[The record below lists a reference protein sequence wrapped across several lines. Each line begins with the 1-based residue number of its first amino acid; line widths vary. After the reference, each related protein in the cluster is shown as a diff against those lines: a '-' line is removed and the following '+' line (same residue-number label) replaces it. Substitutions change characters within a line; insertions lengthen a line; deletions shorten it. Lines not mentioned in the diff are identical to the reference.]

1 MRKRLRSDMNT
12 RLRGGE
18 RLEDRRLLASSGG
31 VCNLFTNAITPEVA
45 IAFEQT
51 PIDIGET
58 EPVRNR
64 RQARIA
70 LLDTESLDFNR
81 YSLNASVSAA
91 IDLEDTG
98 CKRLSHKALKTTG
111 ILVFDYQNANNF
123 KFAGFDARRNLWMIG
138 AKHHG
143 KQKIHDRLYESME
156 LDATYDLRLNVD
168 HSTVELLANGSSK
181 VSHTYRAL
189 NHENPI
195 GLGTLLPR
203 PTRFQDIAIRDYF
216 PLSETVADNLKVT
229 QGVSEIIDVL
239 ANDAIAYDIEA
250 ALQLNQTDYTLGQVS
265 IIDNQ
270 LHFEAASD
278 VFGQE
283 IIEYEVVDQ
292 LGRAVTGHVDITVTS
307 AFPIEFDLDE
317 TELDSF
323 ELLRGTHS
331 SIDTPDGSLH
341 HLTGLE
347 LLDVGLPPDKF
358 TMTTTVIAPPST
370 PHKNFGGQVVF
381 DYQDERNFKF
391 AGILAKKKRA
401 VIAEVRNGRTFIWNS
416 RRINT
421 PGDPQYHLKLVVNG
435 KQVQL
440 LINDSEYISRQFAQP
455 VTSGNIGLKGHRRG
469 SIFGDLRLDNINQ
482 PAVALN
488 AYHKI
493 PVHQNV
499 TLNYLMNLPP
509 DVKLISASAAQ
520 GTVRIEDD
528 QLIYRSAAHH
538 WGPTTV
544 DYELLYPNGTQV
556 SKSLPLAPGVDYPA
570 TAQLTKFGHLESD
583 IVMNDL
589 GFHIQGKEF
598 FQENQ
603 YPLPLGGYENVTNF
617 NMLFLNELLPEDF
630 DLLMQSQSSSRAD
643 FAEESVIFDYR
654 DQLNYKFVGIN
665 RVVRST
671 QSSTLVGTIVNS
683 IFYPVNTYWHVGEVV
698 NGEQRILK
706 QTRRRLNLNSNLN
719 VKLQV
724 RDNQIAVLANG
735 SRITSYEFSEP
746 LNYGAIGAYSPY
758 FDRAYH
764 TLSVLD
770 PNSLPDAAAT
780 NTHLAGDIW
789 HEHSGH
795 LEVQPDPHGFSV
807 HILDEPFVGPRQIET
822 YLTTV
827 TNTEDDLANG
837 FVIFDYVDEENF
849 KLAGVKAGR
858 KSMLIGEVIDGNLQ
872 VLRSRDHVMFIGE
885 EIKLLV
891 SIDQSLVWLTVDDEA
906 VITYD
911 FADDDLALPF
921 GFATQKS
928 PAYFK
933 NTRIG

>member
-1 MRKRLRSDMNT
+1 MNT

-18 RLEDRRLLASSGG
+18 RLEDRRLLASGGG
-31 VCNLFTNAITPEVA
+31 VCNLFTDPITPEVA
-45 IAFEQT
+45 IAFEQNQ
-51 PIDIGET
+51 IDIGDT

-64 RQARIA
+64 RQPRIA

-138 AKHHG
+138 ANHGG
-143 KQKIHDRLYESME
+143 KQKIYARLQETIE
-156 LDATYDLRLNVD
+156 LDATYDLKLNVD
-168 HSTVELLANGSSK
+168 HSTVELLSNGSSK

-203 PTRFQDIAIRDYF
+203 PTRFQDIAIQDYF
-216 PLSETVADNLKVT
+216 PLSETVTDDLKVT

-239 ANDAIAYDIEA
+239 ANDAVAYDVEA

-270 LHFEAASD
+270 LHFEATANN
-278 VFGQE
+278 FGQE
-283 IIEYEVVDQ
+283 TIEYEVVDQ
-292 LGRAVTGHVDITVTS
+292 FGRTVTGHVDITVSS
-307 AFPIEFDLDE
+307 AFPIDFDLGE
-317 TELDSF
+317 SELGSF
-323 ELLRGTHS
+323 ELLRGDHS
-331 SIDTPDGSLH
+331 SIETPDGSLH
-341 HLTGLE
+341 RLTGLE

-358 TMTTTVIAPPST
+358 TMTTTVMTHPST
-370 PHKNFGGQVVF
+370 PRMNFGGHLVF
-381 DYQDERNFKF
+381 DYLDDRNFKF
-391 AGILAKKKRA
+391 AGMLAKKTRA
-401 VIAEVRNGRTFIWNS
+401 VIGEVRNGRTFIWNS
-416 RRINT
+416 QRINKAS
-421 PGDPQYHLKLVVNG
+421 DHQYHLKLVVNE

-440 LINDSEYISRQFAQP
+440 LINDSQYISRQFAQS
-455 VTSGNIGLKGHRRG
+455 VTSGNIGLKGHGRG
-469 SIFGDLRLDNINQ
+469 SIFSDLRLDNINQ

-488 AYHKI
+488 DYHKI
-493 PVHQNV
+493 PVHQDV

-509 DVKLISASAAQ
+509 DVELLSASAAQ
-520 GTVRIEDD
+520 GTVRIEDN
-528 QLIYRSAAHH
+528 QLIYHSAPHH

-544 DYELLYPNGTQV
+544 DYELQYPNGTQV
-556 SKSLPLAPGVDYPA
+556 SNSLPLAPGVDYPA
-570 TAQLTKFGHLESD
+570 TAQLTQFGHLESA

-589 GFHIQGKEF
+589 GFQIQGKEF

-603 YPLPLGGYENVTNF
+603 YPLPFGGYESVTNF

-630 DLLMQSQSSSRAD
+630 DIVMQSQSSSRED

-654 DQLNYKFVGIN
+654 DQLNYKFVSID
-665 RVVRST
+665 RAVRST
-671 QSSTLVGTIVNS
+671 QSSTLIGTIVNS
-683 IFYPVNTYWHVGEVV
+683 IFYPVNTYWHIGEVV

-735 SRITSYEFSEP
+735 SRISSYEFSES
-746 LNYGAIGAYSPY
+746 LNYGAVGAYSPY

-764 TLSVLD
+764 TLSILD
-770 PNSLPDAAAT
+770 PNSAPDSTAT
-780 NTHLAGDIW
+780 NTQLAGAIW
-789 HEHSGH
+789 HEHSDH
-795 LEVQPDPHGFSV
+795 LEVQPDPQGFSV
-807 HILDEPFVGPRQIET
+807 HLLDEPFVGPRQIET

-837 FVIFDYVDEENF
+837 FVIFDYLDHENF
-849 KLAGVKAGR
+849 KLAGVKVGGD
-858 KSMLIGEVIDGNLQ
+858 SMLVGEVVDGHFQ
-872 VLRSRDHVMFIGE
+872 VLRTRDHAMSIGQE
-885 EIKLLV
+885 MKLLV
-891 SIDQSLVWLTVDDEA
+891 SIDQSLVSLTVDDEA